1 MLEVSGPLKKSP
13 SNCTKDI
20 WAEHQGEEDSVL
32 DQEPPSGKD
41 GSFPHRG
48 IVKTSRNVLGRDD

>member
-13 SNCTKDI
+13 SICTKDI

-32 DQEPPSGKD
+32 EQEPPSGKD
-41 GSFPHRG
+41 GSFPRPG
-48 IVKTSRNVLGRDD
+48 NCENIKECFREG